1 MRSLADIPRQQAAEN
16 PDKPAL
22 ICHDR
27 TLTYR
32 DLDAESSQV
41 ANALIA
47 AGVSS
52 QSRVGF
58 IGKNIAEYFTLVF
71 GAAKINAVT
80 VAVNWRLVAAEMAY
94 ILNHAE
100 VEVVMVEEEFLGH
113 LGDMDLPHR
122 PRVVLVGAGTAAE
135 GQVHYSDWIEGQ
147 PATDPAYPSVEDD
160 TGLQLYTS
168 GTTGLPKGA
177 ELSNRNLFSIIGPI
191 SGMLGMH
198 TDSVVLHVLPLFHI
212 GGSGVATV
220 GLYVGCTNVVHRD
233 VDPARIF
240 ADIAGHRVNAAFMVP
255 ALLQFLPM
263 MPGASDVDFSSLESI
278 VYGASPITE
287 EALTASMALL
297 KCPHTQVYGL
307 TETTGA
313 LTLLAS
319 EDHDPGGP
327 RAKLLRSAGKPL
339 PGVELRLVDADGRD
353 VDAGEVGE
361 VWARTVQNLKGY
373 WRDPEATAEAFPEG
387 RDEHG
392 LGWFR
397 TGDAGFME
405 DGYLF
410 IHDRIKD
417 MIVSG
422 GENVY
427 PAEIENALM
436 AHPSVADVA
445 VIGIPSERWGESPL
459 ALIVPAP
466 DTDPSEEELIAHC
479 RQLLA
484 GFKIPAAVER
494 IDAVPRNPSG
504 KILKTELRKPYWE
517 ARDRQI

>member
-1 MRSLADIPRQQAAEN
+1 MRSLADIPRLQAVDN

-27 TLTYR
+27 TLTYK
-32 DLDAESSQV
+32 DLNVESSQV

-47 AGVSS
+47 ASVGS

-100 VEVVMVEEEFLGH
+100 AEVVMVEEEFLDH
-113 LGDMDLPHR
+113 LGDMDLPCR
-122 PRVVLVGAGTAAE
+122 PRVVLVGTDNAAE
-135 GQVHYSDWIEGQ
+135 GQICYSDWIEGQ

-177 ELSNRNLFSIIGPI
+177 ELSNRNLFSTIGPV
-191 SGMLGMH
+191 SGMIGLH
-198 TDSVVLHVLPLFHI
+198 ADSVMLHVLPLFHI
-212 GGSGVATV
+212 GGSGVAIV
-220 GLYVGCTNVVHRD
+220 GLYMGCTNVVHRD

-278 VYGASPITE
+278 LYGASPITE

-313 LTLLAS
+313 LTLLAP

-339 PGVELRLVDADGRD
+339 PGVELRLVDADGHD
-353 VDAGEVGE
+353 VADGEVGE

-387 RDEHG
+387 RDDQG

-494 IDAVPRNPSG
+494 IEAVPRNPSG

-517 ARDRQI
+517 ARDRQV